1 MFILETLN
9 FVVDILKVPS
19 VLVGLIALIGL
30 VAQKKAFSDVVKGT
44 IKTILGFI
52 VLGGGATV
60 LVGSLN
66 PLGGMFEH
74 AFNIQG
80 IIPNNEAIV
89 SIALEKYGA
98 STALIMAFGMVAN
111 IVVARF
117 TRLKY
122 IFLTGHH
129 TFYMACMIGVILTV
143 AGFEGV
149 GLVFTGSLILGLVM
163 AFFPALAQRYMRRI
177 TGTDD
182 IAFGHFGTLG
192 YVLSG
197 WIGSL
202 CGKGSRSTEEMNL
215 PKNLSFLR
223 ESSISISL
231 TMMIIYLIMAVSAGR
246 DYVEATFSGGQNYLV
261 YAIIMAITFAAGVFI
276 ILQGVR
282 LILAEIVPAF
292 TGFSEKLVPNARPAL
307 DCPVV
312 YPYAPNAVLIGFLFS
327 FLGGL
332 VGLFLLGQMKL
343 VLILPGVVPH
353 FFTGATA
360 GVFGNA
366 TGGRRGAMIGAFA
379 NGLLITFLPVLLLPV
394 LGAIGFANTRSRM
407 LTLAQSVFCWATWRV
422 ICRRWLS
429 RGWWWRYSRYWWR
442 TTCWPKTKQRMPKRR
457 KIAER
462 KNERNRN
469 HPTGARHSRRHAQIL
484 NPSWLW
490 SLWRQHVGSGNS
502 GGSVRRGDEN
512 RPSRPGLAGA
522 RLFRAVERPCGP
534 RVVQYPG
541 D

>member
-1 MFILETLN
+1 MFIQETLR
-9 FVVDILKVPS
+9 FVVDILKVPA
-19 VLVGLIALIGL
+19 VLVGVIALIGL
-30 VAQKKAFSDVVKGT
+30 LAQKKSFSDVVKGT
-44 IKTILGFI
+44 VKTILGFI

-89 SIALEKYGA
+89 SISLEKYGA

-111 IVVARF
+111 IIVARF

-129 TFYMACMIGVILTV
+129 TFYMACMIGIILTV

-149 GLVFTGSLILGLVM
+149 QLVFTGALTLGLVM
-163 AFFPALAQRYMRRI
+163 AFFPAIAQRYMRRI
-177 TGTDD
+177 TGNDD

-197 WIGSL
+197 WIGSKV
-202 CGKGSRSTEEMNL
+202 GKNSRSTEEMNL

-223 ESSISISL
+223 DSSISISM
-231 TMMIIYLIMAVSAGR
+231 TMIVIYLILAICAGQ
-246 DYVEATFSGGQNYLV
+246 DYVESQLSGGQNYLV
-261 YAIIMAITFAAGVFI
+261 YSIIQAITFAAGVFI

-332 VGLFLLGQMKL
+332 VGLFLLGQMKM

-366 TGGRRGAMIGAFA
+366 TGGRRGAMLGAFA

-394 LGAIGFANTRSRM
+394 LGALGFANTTFSDTDFGVVGIVLGNMARF
-407 LTLAQSVFCWATWRV
+407 LTKEMIMVAIVAIFGLLVAHNF
-422 ICRRWLS
+422 L
-429 RGWWWRYSRYWWR
+429 G
-442 TTCWPKTKQRMPKRR
+442 KR
-457 KIAER
+457 KDAPA
-462 KNERNRN
+462 RNKEE
-469 HPTGARHSRRHAQIL
+469 S
-484 NPSWLW
+484 S
-490 SLWRQHVGSGNS
+490 
-502 GGSVRRGDEN
+502 
-512 RPSRPGLAGA
+512 
-522 RLFRAVERPCGP
+522 
-534 RVVQYPG
+534 
-541 D
+541 

>member
-1 MFILETLN
+1 MFIQETLK

-30 VAQKKAFSDVVKGT
+30 VAQKKNFSDVVKGT
-44 IKTILGFI
+44 VKTILGFL

-89 SIALEKYGA
+89 SIALEKFGA
-98 STALIMAFGMVAN
+98 PTALIMAFGMVAN
-111 IVVARF
+111 LIVARF

-122 IFLTGHH
+122 VFLTGHH
-129 TFYMACMIGVILTV
+129 TFYMACMISVILTV

-149 GLVFTGSLILGLVM
+149 ALVFTGSLTLGLIM
-163 AFFPALAQRYMRRI
+163 AFFPALAQRYMRKI
-177 TGTDD
+177 TGSDD
-182 IAFGHFGTLG
+182 VAFGHFGTIG

-197 WIGSL
+197 WIGSKV
-202 CGKGSRSTEEMNL
+202 GKGSRSTEEMNL

-223 ESSISISL
+223 DSSISISL
-231 TMMIIYLIMAVSAGR
+231 TMIIIYLIMAVFAGQVF
-246 DYVEATFSGGQNYLV
+246 VEATYSAGQNYLV

-292 TGFSEKLVPNARPAL
+292 VGFSEKLVPNARPAL

-332 VGLFLLGQMKL
+332 VGLFLLGQMHL

-353 FFTGATA
+353 FFTGVTA

-366 TGGRRGAMIGAFA
+366 TGGRRGAMVGAFA
-379 NGLLITFLPVLLLPV
+379 NGVLITFLPVLLLPV
-394 LGAIGFANTRSRM
+394 LGALGFANATFSDADFGVIGI
-407 LTLAQSVFCWATWRV
+407 LLGNLARFMSKEGIMALIVGIFAVLVAWNYLGKKPV
-422 ICRRWLS
+422 
-429 RGWWWRYSRYWWR
+429 
-442 TTCWPKTKQRMPKRR
+442 
-457 KIAER
+457 AE
-462 KNERNRN
+462 KEV
-469 HPTGARHSRRHAQIL
+469 T
-484 NPSWLW
+484 
-490 SLWRQHVGSGNS
+490 
-502 GGSVRRGDEN
+502 EK
-512 RPSRPGLAGA
+512 
-522 RLFRAVERPCGP
+522 
-534 RVVQYPG
+534 
-541 D
+541 

>member
-1 MFILETLN
+1 
-9 FVVDILKVPS
+9 
-19 VLVGLIALIGL
+19 
-30 VAQKKAFSDVVKGT
+30 
-44 IKTILGFI
+44 
-52 VLGGGATV
+52 
-60 LVGSLN
+60 
-66 PLGGMFEH
+66 MFEH

-163 AFFPALAQRYMRRI
+163 AFFPALAQRYMKR
-177 TGTDD
+177 
-182 IAFGHFGTLG
+182 
-192 YVLSG
+192 
-197 WIGSL
+197 
-202 CGKGSRSTEEMNL
+202 
-215 PKNLSFLR
+215 
-223 ESSISISL
+223 
-231 TMMIIYLIMAVSAGR
+231 
-246 DYVEATFSGGQNYLV
+246 
-261 YAIIMAITFAAGVFI
+261 ITFAAGVFI

-332 VGLFLLGQMKL
+332 VGLFLCGQFKW

-394 LGAIGFANTRSRM
+394 LGAIGFANTTFSDADFGAVGIV
-407 LTLAQSVFCWATWRV
+407 LGNLARYLSPFAITGLVVALFVLLVAYNVFV
-422 ICRRWLS
+422 KKKPV
-429 RGWWWRYSRYWWR
+429 GG
-442 TTCWPKTKQRMPKRR
+442 
-457 KIAER
+457 
-462 KNERNRN
+462 
-469 HPTGARHSRRHAQIL
+469 GAQE
-484 NPSWLW
+484 
-490 SLWRQHVGSGNS
+490 NS
-502 GGSVRRGDEN
+502 GAKS
-512 RPSRPGLAGA
+512 
-522 RLFRAVERPCGP
+522 
-534 RVVQYPG
+534 
-541 D
+541 

>member
-1 MFILETLN
+1 M
-9 FVVDILKVPS
+9 
-19 VLVGLIALIGL
+19 
-30 VAQKKAFSDVVKGT
+30 VKGT
-44 IKTILGFI
+44 VKTILGFI

-89 SIALEKYGA
+89 SISLEKYGA

-111 IVVARF
+111 IIVARF

-129 TFYMACMIGVILTV
+129 TFYMACMIGIILTV

-149 GLVFTGSLILGLVM
+149 QLVFTGALTLGLVM
-163 AFFPALAQRYMRRI
+163 AFFPAIAQRYMRRI
-177 TGTDD
+177 TGNDD

-197 WIGSL
+197 WLGSKV
-202 CGKGSRSTEEMNL
+202 GKNSRSTEEMNL

-223 ESSISISL
+223 DSSISISM
-231 TMMIIYLIMAVSAGR
+231 TMIVIYLILAICAGQ
-246 DYVEATFSGGQNYLV
+246 DYVESQLSGGQNYLV
-261 YAIIMAITFAAGVFI
+261 YSIIQAITFAAGVFI

-332 VGLFLLGQMKL
+332 AGLFLLGQMKM

-366 TGGRRGAMIGAFA
+366 TGGRRGAMLGAFA

-394 LGAIGFANTRSRM
+394 LGALGFANTTFSDTDFGVVGIVLGNMARF
-407 LTLAQSVFCWATWRV
+407 LTKEMIMVAIVAIFGLLVAHNF
-422 ICRRWLS
+422 L
-429 RGWWWRYSRYWWR
+429 G
-442 TTCWPKTKQRMPKRR
+442 KR
-457 KIAER
+457 KDAPA
-462 KNERNRN
+462 RNKEE
-469 HPTGARHSRRHAQIL
+469 S
-484 NPSWLW
+484 S
-490 SLWRQHVGSGNS
+490 
-502 GGSVRRGDEN
+502 
-512 RPSRPGLAGA
+512 
-522 RLFRAVERPCGP
+522 
-534 RVVQYPG
+534 
-541 D
+541 

>member
-1 MFILETLN
+1 MFIQETLK
-9 FVVDILKVPS
+9 FVVDILKVPA
-19 VLVGLIALIGL
+19 VLVGVIALIGL
-30 VAQKKAFSDVVKGT
+30 LAQKKSFSDVVKGT
-44 IKTILGFI
+44 VKTILGFI

-89 SIALEKYGA
+89 SISLEKYGA

-111 IVVARF
+111 IIVARF

-129 TFYMACMIGVILTV
+129 TFYMACMIGIILTV

-149 GLVFTGSLILGLVM
+149 QLVFTGALTLGLVM
-163 AFFPALAQRYMRRI
+163 AFFPAIAQRYMRRI
-177 TGTDD
+177 TGNDD

-192 YVLSG
+192 YVLAG
-197 WIGSL
+197 WIGTRV
-202 CGKGSRSTEEMNL
+202 GKGSRSTEEMNL

-223 ESSISISL
+223 DSSISISM
-231 TMMIIYLIMAVSAGR
+231 TMIVIYLILAICAGQT
-246 DYVEATFSGGQNYLV
+246 YVESQLSGGQNYLV
-261 YAIIMAITFAAGVFI
+261 YSIIQAITFAAGVFI

-292 TGFSEKLVPNARPAL
+292 TGFSERLVPNARPAL

-332 VGLFLLGQMKL
+332 VGLFLLGQMKM

-366 TGGRRGAMIGAFA
+366 TGGRRGAMLGAFA

-394 LGAIGFANTRSRM
+394 LGALGFANTTFSDADFGVIGIVLGNMARFMTKETIMVAIIAIFALLVAHNFLSKGKSAP
-407 LTLAQSVFCWATWRV
+407 TADRV
-422 ICRRWLS
+422 E
-429 RGWWWRYSRYWWR
+429 
-442 TTCWPKTKQRMPKRR
+442 K
-457 KIAER
+457 
-462 KNERNRN
+462 
-469 HPTGARHSRRHAQIL
+469 
-484 NPSWLW
+484 
-490 SLWRQHVGSGNS
+490 
-502 GGSVRRGDEN
+502 
-512 RPSRPGLAGA
+512 
-522 RLFRAVERPCGP
+522 
-534 RVVQYPG
+534 
-541 D
+541 